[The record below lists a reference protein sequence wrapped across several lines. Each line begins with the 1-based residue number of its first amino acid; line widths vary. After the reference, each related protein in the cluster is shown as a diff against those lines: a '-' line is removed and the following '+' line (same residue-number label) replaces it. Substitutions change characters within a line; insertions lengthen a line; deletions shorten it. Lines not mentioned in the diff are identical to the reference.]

1 MNLTERGL
9 VKIEELLVAEGI
21 MEEGESLYSPT
32 NIMLMHHVTAALRA
46 HALFTRDVDYIVKD
60 GEVIIVD
67 EHTGR
72 TMQDVAGLTVC
83 TVPLRPKKALIFK
96 MKTRRWP
103 LLPSRTTSVC
113 TRSWRG

>member
-1 MNLTERGL
+1 MD
-9 VKIEELLVAEGI
+9 
-21 MEEGESLYSPT
+21 EGESLYSPT

-72 TMQDVAGLTVC
+72 TMQDVAGLMAC
-83 TVPLRPKKALIFK
+83 TQSKPKKVWRSR
-96 MKTRRWP
+96 MKPDAGFHHLQNYFRIYENWP
-103 LLPSRTTSVC
+103 V
-113 TRSWRG
+113 